1 MFDLDTEERQ
11 YLLELLQSAH
21 TTLLH
26 EIHHSRTR
34 RFEDA
39 LRHKVAI
46 NERLS
51 EKVAVEGAERPDPVV
66 SVG

>member
-1 MFDLDTEERQ
+1 MFDLDAEERQ

-21 TTLLH
+21 TSLLH

-39 LRHKVAI
+39 LRHTVAI

-51 EKVAVEGAERPDPVV
+51 EKLALNPEAPVASAG
-66 SVG
+66 

>member
-1 MFDLDTEERQ
+1 MFDLDTEERE

-51 EKVAVEGAERPDPVV
+51 EKVGVPETERPDQVV
-66 SVG
+66 SIG

>member
-34 RFEDA
+34 RFEEA
-39 LRHKVAI
+39 LRQTVML

-51 EKVAVEGAERPDPVV
+51 EKLLELAEAEKEQLASVV
-66 SVG
+66 